1 MQSTTQRRERFE
13 QLIAAAE
20 RDIQH
25 NPRRYTIKVALLALL
40 GYAVIFGMLL
50 VLIGLVGGLGWAALA
65 STAFILFLFKTK
77 LIFALLIMIYVLLRA
92 LWVRFQAPV
101 GYRVKA
107 KQYPAIFTELKSLSR
122 KLKAPKVH
130 QVILTPEYNAAIVQT
145 PRLGV
150 FGWYKN
156 TLILGVELLL
166 SQSPA
171 QVRSVIAH
179 ELGHLSG
186 KHSRFSGWIYR
197 VRLSWDRIVNGL
209 SQQNNFGTNLLRRFF
224 NWYAPT
230 FAAYSFALAR
240 ANEYNADAVAAQ
252 LTSPEDIAHA
262 LINTHV
268 VQGWVNEHYWQPFIR
283 QADSIPQPPGSPY
296 SQLLDFLQAA
306 TFDSHALQSKID
318 KAMAVKTGYYDTHPA
333 LKDRLA
339 ALKCPASPP
348 ERVSYSAAQ
357 AWFAGQLPD
366 IMAHFDQQWR
376 QQNESRWEERYHY
389 MQEGRAKLAALQA
402 TPLAGMASEQLW
414 QLAVLTEEFAP
425 DQDCLALFERYK
437 TQEPEQAKADFAI
450 GRLLL
455 AKQDAAGLDFIKQAM
470 DKQEDLRL
478 NGCDWLIYY
487 YRELNDTAAVAYWQ
501 EQAERQY
508 DINQAAQQERAFV
521 ANTDLLVS
529 PGNHAEIC
537 QQIREQIHTLPG
549 VKHAWLAE
557 KPMRHYPEAKTYVLA
572 FEKTLYSSEDA
583 LVKRLV
589 AELEIEGLCFV
600 VMKGGK
606 SKVVAKQAIK
616 EGVQLF

>member
-186 KHSRFSGWIYR
+186 KHSRFPAGFTASG
-197 VRLSWDRIVNGL
+197 
-209 SQQNNFGTNLLRRFF
+209 
-224 NWYAPT
+224 
-230 FAAYSFALAR
+230 
-240 ANEYNADAVAAQ
+240 
-252 LTSPEDIAHA
+252 
-262 LINTHV
+262 
-268 VQGWVNEHYWQPFIR
+268 
-283 QADSIPQPPGSPY
+283 
-296 SQLLDFLQAA
+296 
-306 TFDSHALQSKID
+306 
-318 KAMAVKTGYYDTHPA
+318 
-333 LKDRLA
+333 
-339 ALKCPASPP
+339 
-348 ERVSYSAAQ
+348 
-357 AWFAGQLPD
+357 
-366 IMAHFDQQWR
+366 
-376 QQNESRWEERYHY
+376 
-389 MQEGRAKLAALQA
+389 
-402 TPLAGMASEQLW
+402 
-414 QLAVLTEEFAP
+414 
-425 DQDCLALFERYK
+425 
-437 TQEPEQAKADFAI
+437 
-450 GRLLL
+450 
-455 AKQDAAGLDFIKQAM
+455 
-470 DKQEDLRL
+470 
-478 NGCDWLIYY
+478 
-487 YRELNDTAAVAYWQ
+487 
-501 EQAERQY
+501 
-508 DINQAAQQERAFV
+508 
-521 ANTDLLVS
+521 
-529 PGNHAEIC
+529 
-537 QQIREQIHTLPG
+537 
-549 VKHAWLAE
+549 
-557 KPMRHYPEAKTYVLA
+557 
-572 FEKTLYSSEDA
+572 
-583 LVKRLV
+583 
-589 AELEIEGLCFV
+589 
-600 VMKGGK
+600 
-606 SKVVAKQAIK
+606 
-616 EGVQLF
+616 